1 LLRQKVYL
9 FLKDLVHTRAD
20 LAAQRVA
27 IHRYVVDRVGD
38 TVRQSFFLL
47 FVWVV
52 HFKNQA
58 EPRQK
63 TKTSSSISSTPD
75 VRYCYC
81 SRGVRQK

>member
-38 TVRQSFFLL
+38 TVRQSFFSYGC
-47 FVWVV
+47 VGCSVQ
-52 HFKNQA
+52 KSGEATA
-58 EPRQK
+58 EDQ
-63 TKTSSSISSTPD
+63 D
-75 VRYCYC
+75 E
-81 SRGVRQK
+81 QQH